1 MKRIV
6 QGKARPAIF
15 YQFETLVEMSD
26 GSVIKRYSQAPKDE
40 IRMINDQRNNLM
52 WNPNNND
59 LRNGG
64 IGGLGG
70 DLQAKGKINKFKQ
83 KFANSFEEE
92 EEEVGKQS
100 KEGKEEKEKKVEGE
114 GEGEVDEEA
123 IRRKQLELQKLEMK
137 NYLN

>member
-1 MKRIV
+1 
-6 QGKARPAIF
+6 
-15 YQFETLVEMSD
+15 MSD

-70 DLQAKGKINKFKQ
+70 DLQAKGKVNKFKQ
-83 KFANSFEEE
+83 KLPIH
-92 EEEVGKQS
+92 S
-100 KEGKEEKEKKVEGE
+100 KKKRRENNLKKVK
-114 GEGEVDEEA
+114 
-123 IRRKQLELQKLEMK
+123 R
-137 NYLN
+137 